1 MNLSPLNPTRPPA
14 FLPGHKSLILPLAAL
29 LVLGSPQVTNAET
42 RIDKMQPQNMNIE
55 AQAVIGDRTFDLEVA
70 KTPQQQSLGLM
81 FREQLPE
88 DRGMLFPMDPPRP
101 ATFWMYNT
109 YIALDI
115 IFMLDGKIVHLADNV
130 PSCLEQPCP
139 TYGPPRDQLVDQ
151 VLEFR
156 GGTAQ
161 ELGLEEGDTIQVTEI
176 K

>member
-1 MNLSPLNPTRPPA
+1 M
-14 FLPGHKSLILPLAAL
+14 K
-29 LVLGSPQVTNAET
+29 
-42 RIDKMQPQNMNIE
+42 IE
-55 AQAVIGDRTFDLEVA
+55 AQAVIGERTFDLEVA
-70 KTPQQQSLGLM
+70 RTPQQQSLGLM
-81 FREQLPE
+81 FREELPE
-88 DRGMLFPMDPPRP
+88 DRGMLFPIDPPRP

-109 YIALDI
+109 FIPLDI
-115 IFMLDGKIVHLADNV
+115 IFMLDDKIVHLANNV

-161 ELGLEEGDTIQVTEI
+161 ELGLEVGDTIKVTEI